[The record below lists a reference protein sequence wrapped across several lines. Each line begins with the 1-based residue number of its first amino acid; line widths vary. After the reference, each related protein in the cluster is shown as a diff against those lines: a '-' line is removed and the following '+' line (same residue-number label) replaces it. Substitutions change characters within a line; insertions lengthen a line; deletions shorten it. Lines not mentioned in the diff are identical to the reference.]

1 MTTEISLRNPYS
13 ESIRLSTAPM
23 MEWSDRHCRYFWRL
37 IAPQALLYTEMVTT
51 GALLFGDQ
59 PHHLD
64 FNDSE
69 HPIALQLGGN
79 EPEALARCAEL
90 AQQWGYDEVNLNC
103 GCPSDRVQSGG
114 FGAYLMG
121 EPKTVSACVQA
132 MRNATDLPVT
142 VKHRL
147 GIDHQDSY
155 EELLEFVQTVAEG
168 GCRHFVVHARKAWLS
183 GLSPKQNRDI
193 PPLNYEWV
201 YRLKQTLPELTI
213 VINGGITQPQECLEH
228 LKNVDGVMIGR
239 EAYYH
244 PWHLRAIS
252 QAVYGEQNLL
262 SQSEIM
268 TKMVQYCKEQLEKGA
283 KLNHVT
289 RHLINF
295 YQGCRGAKQFRRY
308 LSEHAH
314 KPGANE
320 QTLID
325 ALALV
330 EQTGVDQKDNA

>member
-1 MTTEISLRNPYS
+1 MTTQTSPTTLYS

-37 IAPQALLYTEMVTT
+37 ITPQALLYTEMVTT
-51 GALLFGDQ
+51 GALLFGDKNY
-59 PHHLD
+59 HLD

-69 HPIALQLGGN
+69 HPVALQLGGN
-79 EPEALARCAEL
+79 EPDALARCAEL

-121 EPKTVSACVQA
+121 EPDTVSACVQA
-132 MRNATDLPVT
+132 MQNATDLPVT

-155 EELLEFVQTVAEG
+155 EELLAFVQKVAEG

-201 YRLKQTLPELTI
+201 YRLKQMLPELTI
-213 VINGGITQPQECLEH
+213 VINGGITQTQECVEH
-228 LKNVDGVMIGR
+228 LKYVDGVMIGR

-244 PWHLRAIS
+244 PWRLRAIH
-252 QAVYGEQNLL
+252 QAIFSEKDLL
-262 SQSEIM
+262 SQEEIM
-268 TKMVQYCKEQLEKGA
+268 ALMVQYCKEQIEKGA

-320 QTLID
+320 QILVE
-325 ALALV
+325 ALAFV
-330 EQTGVDQKDNA
+330 RQTEVDQKDNA